1 MNELQKELL
10 EAASS
15 AEMQLAETR
24 DANALEELRVRFL
37 GRKGLLPALT
47 AKLGKVPV
55 EDKPAT
61 GKTLN
66 QVKNTILQLF
76 EQKSSELQAAGGGK
90 TQSLDVSL
98 PGRQRPL
105 GHKHPITRVMDE
117 TVAIFRRMGFVVA
130 DGPDIED
137 VWHNFDAL
145 NTPPEHPSRT
155 PEDTFY
161 FGLQGDNWLNP
172 ETGILR
178 TQTSPV
184 QIRVM
189 KSQKPPV
196 RIICPGRCYRRDTP
210 DATHGMSFHQI
221 EGLYVDKNVS
231 LADLKGVLTHYAK
244 EMFGKQ
250 VKVRLRPHYFPF
262 TEPSVECDAS
272 CIICA
277 GKGCR
282 VCKGSGWLEL
292 AGAGMVNPA
301 VFENV
306 GYDPEEVSG
315 YAFGM
320 GLERTA
326 MIRYAI
332 NDLRLL
338 YENDLR
344 FLHQF

>member
-10 EAASS
+10 ET
-15 AEMQLAETR
+15 AELAENELAQTQ
-24 DANALEELRVRFL
+24 DLSALETLRVHYL
-37 GRKGLLPALT
+37 GRKGRLPALS
-47 AKLGKVPV
+47 AKLGKVPAA
-55 EDKPAT
+55 EKPAV

-66 QVKNTILQLF
+66 QVKNKIQGLF
-76 EQKSSELQAAGGGK
+76 EQKTAELQESGCTTAPG
-90 TQSLDVSL
+90 LDLSL
-98 PGRQRPL
+98 PGRRRGL
-105 GHKHPITRVMDE
+105 GRKHPITRVMDE
-117 TVAIFRRMGFVVA
+117 AVAIFRRMGFIVA

-145 NTPPEHPSRT
+145 NSPPEHPSRT

-161 FGLQGDNWLNP
+161 FNLQGDNWLNP
-172 ETGILR
+172 ETKLLR

-189 KSQKPPV
+189 QSQKPPL
-196 RIICPGRCYRRDTP
+196 RIICPGRCYRPDTP

-231 LADLKGVLTHYAK
+231 LADLKGVLAHYAK
-244 EMFGKQ
+244 EMFGNQ
-250 VKVRLRPHYFPF
+250 VEVRLRPHYFPF

-277 GKGCR
+277 GQGCR
-282 VCKGSGWLEL
+282 VCKGSGWLEI

-306 GYDPEEVSG
+306 GYDPEEYSG

-320 GLERTA
+320 GLERIA